1 MRVFWSIML
10 VLLVGTVGLV
20 LAAVGNSRGPVLP
33 ATPGDGPAASAAE
46 PGHVAHG
53 HVASGHVEALGPG
66 AQAELAR
73 GHVVPEAPVEAAGSI
88 PSAGDAAATGVPE
101 APQVSG
107 ISAAIAPAE
116 GPAVAASQP
125 GSDPAAV
132 AVESAPGLTETAVVG
147 EEVGRAGARVPDAAP
162 GAALVVAAETAEVAT
177 MRAAPE
183 AVEVV
188 GDVAVDRQEL
198 KTEVPPDAGR
208 APAGP
213 GAEPGAG
220 TAVEPV
226 AGPEAGPDA
235 EPSAE
240 SGTEAGQSVVSPL
253 IDSVP
258 EGLRGPATRDGPI
271 EPTDPGSIRGAAAML
286 GNIIRQSYEVP
297 GIDFVGRLASA
308 GRWIPVPDVKRVF
321 PDAGRGYLVPVPR
334 DQFLVADD
342 GSGGHVRVVVPR
354 AEFAEVMAAVRASA
368 VLVAEDGADAEAGTG
383 ADEGRYVAQVSGR
396 RAGLLRVGPGV
407 MPDGS
412 YGLLLEYVADPPDPA
427 NAARGPSYEVQEDG
441 SIRLSNGSVIRGRGT
456 RERPFEVGWEL
467 LVSAER
473 QYQPRNGMTRLPDW
487 CSALHERYV
496 RITGHLLSPLMM
508 DDTDQILLMRDQ
520 WDGCCIGVPPS
531 PYDAVEVQLLRPVSL
546 VREQLNYGSI
556 TGVFEVDPYLVN
568 NWLVGLYVISEA
580 RLEGAR
586 AQDWAVPAHAP
597 N

>member
-33 ATPGDGPAASAAE
+33 ATSGDGPAASAAE

-73 GHVVPEAPVEAAGSI
+73 GHVVSEAPVEAAGSI
-88 PSAGDAAATGVPE
+88 PSAGDAAATGAPE

-125 GSDPAAV
+125 GSDPAAA
-132 AVESAPGLTETAVVG
+132 AVESAPGLTETVMVG

-177 MRAAPE
+177 MRVAPE
-183 AVEVV
+183 AVDAAV
-188 GDVAVDRQEL
+188 DVAGDRRDL
-198 KTEVPPDAGR
+198 KPEVPPDAGP

-220 TAVEPV
+220 TAVETV
-226 AGPEAGPDA
+226 AGPDA

-240 SGTEAGQSVVSPL
+240 SGTGVGQSVVSPL
-253 IDSVP
+253 MDSVP

-297 GIDFVGRLASA
+297 GVDFVGRLASA

-368 VLVAEDGADAEAGTG
+368 VLVAEEGADAEAGTG